1 MFLTDRKPP
10 QSTECSQWF
19 AEARARAFLA
29 DTSFDATLVYMA
41 ETRCRAEVVFE
52 RKESGWLVP
61 ERQADI
67 STPCDLTSSG
77 WVDLWRRWEN
87 KQRLVLY
94 LCKRHARELGLKW

>member
-1 MFLTDRKPP
+1 MILADWKPP
-10 QSTECSQWF
+10 QPATYSQ
-19 AEARARAFLA
+19 ALREALAVGFLA

-67 STPCDLTSSG
+67 STPCDFTSSG
-77 WVDLWRRWEN
+77 WVDLWRRWES

>member
-1 MFLTDRKPP
+1 MFLADEKLGG
-10 QSTECSQWF
+10 STPISQ
-19 AEARARAFLA
+19 AVTEARAGGFLA

-67 STPCDLTSSG
+67 STPCDFTSTG

-94 LCKRHARELGLKW
+94 LCKRHARELGLMW

>member
-1 MFLTDRKPP
+1 MFLAGAKPP
-10 QSTECSQWF
+10 QSATCSQTLR
-19 AEARARAFLA
+19 EALAAGFLA

-67 STPCDLTSSG
+67 STPCDFTSSG

>member
-1 MFLTDRKPP
+1 MFLTDWKPP
-10 QSTECSQWF
+10 QSAVCF
-19 AEARARAFLA
+19 EALGERRARGFLA

-41 ETRCRAEVVFE
+41 EAKCRAEVVFE

-67 STPCDLTSSG
+67 STPCDFTSTG
-77 WVDLWRRWEN
+77 WVDLWRRWES